1 MKPTE
6 LLLQYQHLKDR
17 VRTLTD
23 ERDHLQARLAS
34 NPEVEAAQAE
44 VASARERREGLAR
57 GVRELE
63 AEVESHRGK
72 MRTHERELMSG
83 RIRSP
88 SDLTRMSSEVEH
100 MKTHVAE
107 EEDRELE
114 LLEQLEEADE
124 QLHGAVQH
132 LDEVRTRVESAG
144 PGITARLNSVDAEID
159 DLGRQQDALWEQ
171 VPADLQNQYR
181 RLSRVSNPVVEV
193 VAGACTGCRV
203 QFTAAELQQLRR
215 DERHTC
221 QNCNRIVVLA

>member
-17 VRTLTD
+17 ARTLVD

-34 NPEVEAAQAE
+34 SPEVEAAAAE
-44 VASARERREGLAR
+44 VDSLRQRRDELAR
-57 GVRELE
+57 AVRELE
-63 AEVESHRGK
+63 GEVESQRGK

-88 SDLTRMSSEVEH
+88 SDLTRMSAEVEH
-100 MKTHVAE
+100 MKSHVSE

-114 LLEQLEEADE
+114 LLEQLEEAE
-124 QLHGAVQH
+124 KQLREAVQE
-132 LDEVRTRVESAG
+132 LDEVRARVERAG
-144 PGITARLNSVDAEID
+144 PGISARLKTVEAEMD
-159 DLGRQQDALWEQ
+159 DQERQQEALWNQ
-171 VPADLQNQYR
+171 VPPDLQQQYR
-181 RLSRVSNPVVEV
+181 RLSRLNNPVVEV
-193 VAGACTGCRV
+193 VNGACTGCHV